1 LRSVAEVHDLERQ
14 LNHVLPALRVQN
26 RSVVLR
32 VVKLLGRVLDA
43 EGRSVRTVPL
53 LAGDGG

>member
-1 LRSVAEVHDLERQ
+1 MSQA
-14 LNHVLPALRVQN
+14 LPALRVQD

-32 VVKLLGRVLDA
+32 VVKLLGRILDT

-53 LAGDGG
+53 LGGNGAGATVGGG

>member
-1 LRSVAEVHDLERQ
+1 MQD
-14 LNHVLPALRVQN
+14 

-32 VVKLLGRVLDA
+32 VVKLLGRILDA

-53 LAGDGG
+53 LAGDGAVPGGD